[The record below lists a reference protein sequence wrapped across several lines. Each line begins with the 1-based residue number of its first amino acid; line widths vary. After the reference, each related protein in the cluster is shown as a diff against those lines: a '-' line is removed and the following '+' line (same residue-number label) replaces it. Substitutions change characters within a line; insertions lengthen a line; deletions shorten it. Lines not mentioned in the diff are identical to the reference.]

1 MSKIEFNINDW
12 RKKHVLKEGIGG
24 VVSRRA
30 FDPIPGMFRT
40 EAVDYVDDEEAA
52 TDYSDLE
59 DKDLDND
66 GDTGSAEDKYLHKRQ
81 GQVAKVTEDDIF
93 EDDCDICE
101 DDIFENDDLPMDKM
115 DSAEMEP
122 FREEAPSDEE
132 DMDAI
137 MHDAP
142 DRYSESFN
150 IREWQKK
157 FYGNKR
163 NMKWG

>member
-1 MSKIEFNINDW
+1 MSKIEFNINSW

-30 FDPIPGMFRT
+30 FSTMPGMFRT
-40 EAVDYVDDEEAA
+40 EAIDHVDDEEAA

-66 GDTGSAEDKYLHKRQ
+66 GDTGTAEDKYLHKRQ
-81 GQVAKVTEDDIF
+81 GKVAKVTEDDIF
-93 EDDCDICE
+93 EDD
-101 DDIFENDDLPMDKM
+101 IFEN
-115 DSAEMEP
+115 
-122 FREEAPSDEE
+122 PSDEE
-132 DMDAI
+132 AMDSI

-163 NMKWG
+163 NLKWG

>member
-52 TDYSDLE
+52 TDYNDLE

-93 EDDCDICE
+93 EDD
-101 DDIFENDDLPMDKM
+101 IFEDPSDDLPMDKI

-122 FREEAPSDEE
+122 FREEFS
-132 DMDAI
+132 
-137 MHDAP
+137 
-142 DRYSESFN
+142 

-163 NMKWG
+163 NLKWG